1 MVHAARSRLAWGL
14 AFAIAFIAPRA
25 AKADTDAC
33 VAPKI
38 NVVVPPGP
46 QWQSATVEL
55 TERLRGLPDL
65 DKCAHVLVRPSGL
78 GVIVQITTSDG
89 REASR
94 QVGSEAELLH
104 VAEALLVLPPE
115 PARAIAEPSPLEV
128 PPRESR
134 PAALEAATHV
144 ELGAGASLR
153 FGGGPIYAGG
163 GVAGFAQF
171 AQGGWLL
178 AVSGRWDI
186 ADAFISEPTP
196 TDFSMQS
203 TAVGVGVGR
212 RLELGSADLDTVIGP
227 SIVLEGQEADDGNR
241 DIHGA
246 SADFRVAFAVRISG
260 PRASSVR
267 PYATGEFEGSPARLR
282 TQKFI
287 DRSLP
292 PLPWWSS
299 GISVGVLWGAR

>member
-1 MVHAARSRLAWGL
+1 MVHVARSRLAGGL
-14 AFAIAFIAPRA
+14 AFAIGFIAPSA
-25 AKADTDAC
+25 AMADSGAC

-38 NVVVPPGP
+38 NVVVPPGLE
-46 QWQSATVEL
+46 WQSATIDL
-55 TERLRGLPDL
+55 TERLRKLRNL
-65 DKCAHVLVRPSGL
+65 DKCAHVLVRPSGP
-78 GVIVQITTSDG
+78 GVIVQITTGDG
-89 REASR
+89 REAR
-94 QVGSEAELLH
+94 RKVRSEADLLH
-104 VAEALLVLPPE
+104 AAEALLVLPPE
-115 PARAIAEPSPLEV
+115 PARAPAEPSPLEL

-134 PAALEAATHV
+134 PAAQETATHV

-186 ADAFISEPTP
+186 ADAFVSEPTP
-196 TDFSMQS
+196 TGFSMQS

-212 RLELGSADLDTVIGP
+212 RLKLGNAALDTVIGP
-227 SIVLEGQEADDGNR
+227 SIVLESQEADDGDR
-241 DIHGA
+241 EIHGA
-246 SADFRVAFAVRISG
+246 SADFRAALAVRVSG
-260 PRASSVR
+260 PCAASVR
-267 PYATGEFEGSPARLR
+267 PYATGELEGSPARLR
-282 TQKFI
+282 TQRFI
-287 DRSLP
+287 DHSLP